1 MRGWGAFSWR
11 VAMVAC
17 FGFFIASA
25 LPGSARA
32 ENRKHHL
39 GFALGY
45 EKHLSDDLKE
55 ESIGIDYTQAGYG
68 AIAYRLSVMSNL
80 DITLD
85 ARGTTHSDT
94 IGGVDLTMST
104 GFFGPGIR
112 LISPNE
118 GLRPYMQANFFLVSE
133 SLEAEVGNTKTTT
146 DENGAGFGISG
157 GVDIHASNL
166 LSIPIEVNYM
176 YGKPAD
182 DISGIGANVGLTF
195 NFGQLK

>member
-1 MRGWGAFSWR
+1 MRGLEAFSWR
-11 VAMVAC
+11 LAMVAC
-17 FGFFIASA
+17 FGFFMVSA
-25 LPGSARA
+25 LPGPARA

-39 GFALGY
+39 GVALGY

-68 AIAYRLSVMSNL
+68 AIAYRLSVMSNM

-133 SLEAEVGNTKTTT
+133 SLEAQVGNTKTTT
-146 DENGAGFGISG
+146 DENSAGFGISG
-157 GVDIHASNL
+157 GVDIRLSNL
-166 LSIPIEVNYM
+166 LSIPVEANYM

-182 DISGIGANVGLTF
+182 DVSGIGANIGLTF

>member
-1 MRGWGAFSWR
+1 MRGFELGSWR
-11 VAMVAC
+11 WMSTAA
-17 FGFFIASA
+17 FGLIILLAW
-25 LPGSARA
+25 PGSARA
-32 ENRKHHL
+32 ENHKHHL

-55 ESIGIDYTQAGYG
+55 ESLGIDYTKAGYG
-68 AIAYRLSVMSNL
+68 AIAYRFSVASNL

-85 ARGTTHSDT
+85 ARGTTHSDN

-104 GFFGPGIR
+104 GFFGPGLR

-146 DENGAGFGISG
+146 DESGSGFGISG
-157 GVDIHASNL
+157 GVDIRAGNL

-182 DISGIGANVGLTF
+182 DISGIGANIGLTF
-195 NFGQLK
+195 NFGTL

>member
-1 MRGWGAFSWR
+1 MRGFELVSWR
-11 VAMVAC
+11 WTSAAA
-17 FGFFIASA
+17 FGLILLAA
-25 LPGSARA
+25 LPGLARA

-39 GFALGY
+39 GLALGY
-45 EKHLSDDLKE
+45 EKHLSDDLKD
-55 ESIGIDYTQAGYG
+55 ESIGLDYTDAGYG
-68 AIAYRLSVMSNL
+68 AIAYRLSVLPNM

-85 ARGTTHSDT
+85 ARGTTHSDN

-104 GFFGPGIR
+104 GFFGPGLR

-118 GLRPYMQANFFLVSE
+118 GLRPYMQANFFFVSE
-133 SLEAEVGNTKTTT
+133 SVEAKLGNTRTTT
-146 DENGAGFGISG
+146 DDNSAGFGISG
-157 GVDIHASNL
+157 GVDIHASDL

-182 DISGIGANVGLTF
+182 DVSGIGANIGLTF